1 MIRKLL
7 VLLLV
12 ASCPQLALAASCTAE
27 VLSND
32 GMRFNVKNVD
42 VSRTCEDFTIVLRH
56 KGRMPARI
64 MGHNVVISKLEDIKP
79 VDRDGLRAGL
89 KNDFVKPNDPRVIG
103 YTKMIGG
110 GETTSVTFKPA
121 KIDGDDYWFFCS
133 FPGHAARMRGTLTL
147 VD

>member
-7 VLLLV
+7 AMLALA
-12 ASCPQLALAASCTAE
+12 ASPQLALAATCSAE

-32 GMRFNVKNVD
+32 GMRFNVKNID
-42 VSRTCEDFTIVLRH
+42 VSRSCEDFTILLRH

-64 MGHNVVISKLEDIKP
+64 MGHNMVISKRADIKP

-89 KNDFVKPNDPRVIG
+89 KNDFVKPNDPRVVG

-110 GETTSVTFKPA
+110 GETASVTFKVA
-121 KIDGDDYWFFCS
+121 KIDSDDYWFFCS
-133 FPGHAARMRGTLTL
+133 FPGHAARMRGSITL